1 MLQHIIDFI
10 ASNPLVSTAGAALGG
25 LLINHTF
32 GLILGQFWTDKAI
45 INAIRKIDAHIER
58 FKIKYPEAG
67 KQLED
72 RVLET
77 LAQAVNI
84 IRGIS

>member
-1 MLQHIIDFI
+1 MLKSIFEFIGNNPII
-10 ASNPLVSTAGAALGG
+10 STASAALAG
-25 LLINHTF
+25 LAVNHLF
-32 GLILGQFWTDKAI
+32 GLILGQFWPDKAI

-58 FKIKYPEAG
+58 FKTKYPEAG

-84 IRGIS
+84 IKGVS